1 MRHTDIAIVGGGLA
15 GSIAAAM
22 LGRAGIDAILIDP
35 HRVYPPDFRCEKLD
49 ADQMRVLQKTGL
61 AEFIL
66 PVTTANTGMWAA
78 RMGRLLDKRPN
89 NQRDIMYDTLVNAA
103 RSAIPESTPFLT
115 EKVSAL
121 QANADRQIIALSNGE
136 EISARLIVLA
146 TGLNNALRQSLGIE
160 REVLSACHS
169 VSIGFDMVPVGR
181 PRFAFPALD
190 YYAERPSDRL
200 AYLTLFPMGSVM
212 RANFFTY
219 RDAHDPWLK
228 RMRSETNDAV
238 FEVLPNLRKIVGD
251 FAVVGDVKIRPVDL
265 MRVKNFRRSGVVVV
279 GDAFA
284 TSCPAAGTGTDK
296 VFTDVERLCNH
307 YIPLWLKTP
316 GMATAKISAF

>member
-1 MRHTDIAIVGGGLA
+1 
-15 GSIAAAM
+15 
-22 LGRAGIDAILIDP
+22 
-35 HRVYPPDFRCEKLD
+35 
-49 ADQMRVLQKTGL
+49 
-61 AEFIL
+61 
-66 PVTTANTGMWAA
+66 
-78 RMGRLLDKRPN
+78 
-89 NQRDIMYDTLVNAA
+89 
-103 RSAIPESTPFLT
+103 
-115 EKVSAL
+115 
-121 QANADRQIIALSNGE
+121 
-136 EISARLIVLA
+136 
-146 TGLNNALRQSLGIE
+146 
-160 REVLSACHS
+160 